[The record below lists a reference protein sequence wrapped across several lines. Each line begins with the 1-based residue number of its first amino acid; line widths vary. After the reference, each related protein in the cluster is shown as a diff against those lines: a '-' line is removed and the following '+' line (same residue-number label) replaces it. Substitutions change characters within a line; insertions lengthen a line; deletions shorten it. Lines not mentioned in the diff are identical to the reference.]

1 MKYTISLSDN
11 EQFWQVFGNGVV
23 LTSFK
28 TQEEAEYWCNE
39 NDITYKVK

>member
-11 EQFWQVFGNGVV
+11 GLFWHVFGNGIV

-28 TQEEAEYWCNE
+28 TQDEAEYWCTE